1 MLFSRPFIYPSNAEP
16 VWRPMLSKADFR
28 IPNTWH
34 DWLSDAGS
42 LTDRLLK
49 LSQGD
54 LRVQIINQGLQ
65 QPRFSERQ
73 MLGLDNRTLALVRE
87 VILSGLGQPWVFARS
102 VVPLKTMTGRL
113 RKLKQ
118 LDNRPLGAL
127 LFNDPTMTRE
137 PVQVACFPSSKLLD
151 VPSSDTN
158 INPLWG
164 RRSVFRLDKKP
175 LLVSEIFLQPFTL
188 HNQHT

>member
-1 MLFSRPFIYPSNAEP
+1 
-16 VWRPMLSKADFR
+16 MLSRADFR
-28 IPNTWH
+28 IPHIWH
-34 DWLSDAGS
+34 NWLSDTGS
-42 LTDRLLK
+42 LTDRLIK
-49 LSQGD
+49 LSRGD
-54 LRVQIINQGLQ
+54 LRVQIINQELQ
-65 QPRFSERQ
+65 QPRFSEKQ

-137 PVQVACFPSSKLLD
+137 PVQVACFQSSKLLD
-151 VPSSDTN
+151 VHSFDTK

>member
-1 MLFSRPFIYPSNAEP
+1 LSFLRSFIYPSYTEP
-16 VWRPMLSKADFR
+16 VWRPMLSQADFR
-28 IPNTWH
+28 IPKIWH
-34 DWLSDAGS
+34 SWLADTGS

-49 LSQGD
+49 LSHGD

-65 QPRFSERQ
+65 QPRLSERQ
-73 MLGLDNRTLALVRE
+73 QLGLDNRISALVRE
-87 VILSGLGQPWVFARS
+87 VILFGLGQPWVFARS
-102 VVPLKTMTGRL
+102 IVPLNTMTGRL
-113 RKLKQ
+113 RKLRQ
-118 LDNRPLGAL
+118 LDSRPLGAL

-137 PVQVACFPSSKLLD
+137 AVQVANFQASKIVNRDKILA
-151 VPSSDTN
+151 N

-188 HNQHT
+188 HHQ